1 MGIISGAV
9 AAYLIGCVP
18 AARIVSGLAK
28 GRRWAPWAGALADFA
43 KGIIALYLLAP
54 AGSLGQAVMVTA
66 LVAGDQWPVFGKEV
80 GRSGQW
86 ALLGAIARITPVAP
100 PLWAVLWGI
109 GFVASGYFAIGRA
122 VANVL
127 LPPVLGFVA
136 GGPLG
141 WIALPGCIMVLERG
155 REAVR
160 RARAGEEPKHH
171 WNSAS

>member
-9 AAYLIGCVP
+9 AAYLVGCVP
-18 AARIVSGLAK
+18 AARLVSERAA
-28 GRRWAPWAGALADFA
+28 GRRWTPWAAALADVA
-43 KGIIALYLLAP
+43 KGFLALWLLAP
-54 AGSLGQAVMVTA
+54 VGSMGQAFILTA
-66 LVAGDQWPVFGKEV
+66 VVAGDQWPVFGKDI

-86 ALLGAIARITPVAP
+86 VLLGAIADVTPVAP

-109 GFVASGYFAIGRA
+109 GFVASGYFTIGKA
-122 VANVL
+122 VATAL

-136 GGPLG
+136 GWPLG
-141 WIALPGCIMVLERG
+141 WIALPGCAMVLERS

-160 RARAGEEPKHH
+160 RAQSGEEPKHY